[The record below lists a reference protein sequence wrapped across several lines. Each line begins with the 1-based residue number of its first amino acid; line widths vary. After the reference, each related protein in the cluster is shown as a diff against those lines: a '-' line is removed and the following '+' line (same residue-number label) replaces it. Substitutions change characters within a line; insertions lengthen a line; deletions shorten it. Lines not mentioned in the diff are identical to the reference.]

1 MKRPTSVTEYRW
13 IALHIDPDRPSSIKS
28 HAWMRAKDMKRDIA
42 ALGGEWDI
50 FKKVRHR
57 ICRKKVVLE
66 DEAGYWEK
74 DQT

>member
-1 MKRPTSVTEYRW
+1 MDGLQEFGTN
-13 IALHIDPDRPSSIKS
+13 SSR
-28 HAWMRAKDMKRDIA
+28 AGFNQVMGWARAKDMKRDIA

-57 ICRKKVVLE
+57 ICRKKVILE
-66 DEAGYWEK
+66 DEERYWEK